1 MINAVSSCLS
11 QNTISQKP
19 LRVMATLLSSPK
31 EECLAPWT
39 DWLVPALILHVTLSN
54 LYSPSSSYNGG
65 ARSNSCKKKKYI
77 YIYICMYVCMY
88 VCISL
93 IEVLLLWFN
102 PDYKTLCSTFKRKWD
117 WGSSEVTK
125 GCLVPSAQRI
135 GCASLLALY
144 KLWVILVARIFIT
157 ANPGAKA
164 FLGQRALYKRTACN
178 LVTVHPL
185 QHLTQLSYDAR
196 SLCIRDL
203 TCLSSVRQKICGL
216 GAHGCLL
223 APALTPSLRH
233 ITVQAW
239 FPPVSLEV

>member
-1 MINAVSSCLS
+1 MVV
-11 QNTISQKP
+11 QG
-19 LRVMATLLSSPK
+19 
-31 EECLAPWT
+31 
-39 DWLVPALILHVTLSN
+39 LIPV
-54 LYSPSSSYNGG
+54 
-65 ARSNSCKKKKYI
+65 KKKKI
-77 YIYICMYVCMY
+77 YIYICMY

-144 KLWVILVARIFIT
+144 KLWVILVARIFVT

-216 GAHGCLL
+216 GAHGWLL
-223 APALTPSLRH
+223 APALTP
-233 ITVQAW
+233 
-239 FPPVSLEV
+239 